1 MSTEAT
7 THTQSPARAFL
18 RAASAQLKPLA
29 QAAGKSVNEL
39 LTDIYS
45 NRANAREWDTFR
57 GWKKRGY
64 YVAKGERGFAV
75 WSRPIKA
82 DEADAD
88 TDTGASTA
96 TDADTGTD
104 GESGE
109 SKPERESFYV
119 AYIFCAAQV
128 KNREGYTP
136 DGAEYEPTNLIPPH
150 CAPAQPADT
159 KPAESTDTG
168 APTDTKPAQAPQPTA
183 ASKPATTASKPAQP
197 APAKATESPAT
208 AQPAAPVKYV
218 QQLALAI

>member
-1 MSTEAT
+1 MRTET
-7 THTQSPARAFL
+7 TTRTQSPARAFL

-29 QAAGKSVNEL
+29 QSSEKSVNEL

-45 NRANAREWDTFR
+45 NQAQAREWDTFK

-82 DEADAD
+82 DDAE
-88 TDTGASTA
+88 TDTGNTD
-96 TDADTGTD
+96 TDA

-109 SKPERESFYV
+109 SGETKPERENFYV

-150 CAPAQPADT
+150 CQAAQPTDT
-159 KPAESTDTG
+159 KPAESADTTDTT
-168 APTDTKPAQAPQPTA
+168 ATDTKPAQAPQPTPA
-183 ASKPATTASKPAQP
+183 AKPAATPTQP
-197 APAKATESPAT
+197 APAKATETPAT
-208 AQPAAPVKYV
+208 AQPVKYV

>member
-1 MSTEAT
+1 MSTETT

-29 QAAGKSVNEL
+29 QEAGKSVNEL

-45 NRANAREWDTFR
+45 NQAQAREWDTFR

-82 DEADAD
+82 DDAE
-88 TDTGASTA
+88 TDTGNTD
-96 TDADTGTD
+96 TDA

-109 SKPERESFYV
+109 SGETKPERENFYV

-150 CAPAQPADT
+150 CQPAQPTDT
-159 KPAESTDTG
+159 KPAESADTTDTT
-168 APTDTKPAQAPQPTA
+168 ATDTKPAQAPQPTPA
-183 ASKPATTASKPAQP
+183 AKPAATPTQS
-197 APAKATESPAT
+197 APAKATETPAT
-208 AQPAAPVKYV
+208 AQPVKYV

>member
-1 MSTEAT
+1 MSTETT

-29 QAAGKSVNEL
+29 QEAGKSVNEL

-45 NRANAREWDTFR
+45 NQARASEWDTFK
-57 GWKKRGY
+57 GWKKKGFF
-64 YVAKGERGFAV
+64 VAKGERGFAV

-82 DEADAD
+82 DEAE
-88 TDTGASTA
+88 T
-96 TDADTGTD
+96 DTGTD
-104 GESGE
+104 TATGATDTGESGE
-109 SKPERESFYV
+109 TKPERESFYV

-136 DGAEYEPTNLIPPH
+136 DGNEYAPTNLIPPH
-150 CAPAQPADT
+150 CAPAQPTDT
-159 KPAESTDTG
+159 KPAESADT
-168 APTDTKPAQAPQPTA
+168 TDTKPTAPAQAPQPTE
-183 ASKPATTASKPAQP
+183 SKPAATPAQP

-208 AQPAAPVKYV
+208 AQPVKYV

>member
-1 MSTEAT
+1 MSTETT

-29 QAAGKSVNEL
+29 QASGKSVNEL

-45 NRANAREWDTFR
+45 NQARASEWDTFK

-64 YVAKGERGFAV
+64 YVARGERGFAV

-82 DEADAD
+82 DEAE
-88 TDTGASTA
+88 T
-96 TDADTGTD
+96 DTGTD
-104 GESGE
+104 TATGATDAGESGE
-109 SKPERESFYV
+109 TKPERESFYV

-150 CAPAQPADT
+150 CLPAQPTDTKPAESADTTATDTKPADT
-159 KPAESTDTG
+159 KPA
-168 APTDTKPAQAPQPTA
+168 
-183 ASKPATTASKPAQP
+183 ATPAQP
-197 APAKATESPAT
+197 APAKTTETPAT
-208 AQPAAPVKYV
+208 AQPVKYV

>member
-1 MSTEAT
+1 MNT
-7 THTQSPARAFL
+7 TTHHTQSPARAFL

-45 NRANAREWDTFR
+45 NRARASEWDTFK

-88 TDTGASTA
+88 TDTGATE
-96 TDADTGTD
+96 TDASTGAD

-109 SKPERESFYV
+109 TKPERENFYV

-136 DGAEYEPTNLIPPH
+136 DGAEYEPTELIPPH
-150 CAPAQPADT
+150 CQPAQPSDG
-159 KPAESTDTG
+159 KPAESTDTD
-168 APTDTKPAQAPQPTA
+168 AATDT
-183 ASKPATTASKPAQP
+183 KPAQP

-208 AQPAAPVKYV
+208 AQPAQQVKYV
-218 QQLALAI
+218 EQLALAI

>member
-1 MSTEAT
+1 MSTETT

-18 RAASAQLKPLA
+18 RSASAQLKPLA
-29 QAAGKSVNEL
+29 QEAGKSVNEL

-45 NRANAREWDTFR
+45 NRAQAREWDTFK
-57 GWKKRGY
+57 GWKRRGY
-64 YVAKGERGFAV
+64 FVARGERGFAV

-82 DEADAD
+82 DDAD
-88 TDTGASTA
+88 TDTGNTD
-96 TDADTGTD
+96 TDAGTGA

-109 SKPERESFYV
+109 TKPERESFYV

-150 CAPAQPADT
+150 CLPAQPTDT

-183 ASKPATTASKPAQP
+183 TNKPAATPAQP

-208 AQPAAPVKYV
+208 AQPVKYV

>member
-1 MSTEAT
+1 MSTETT
-7 THTQSPARAFL
+7 THKQSPARAFL

-45 NRANAREWDTFR
+45 NRAQAREWDTFR

-82 DEADAD
+82 DEAE
-88 TDTGASTA
+88 
-96 TDADTGTD
+96 TDA

-109 SKPERESFYV
+109 SGETKPERESFYV

-150 CAPAQPADT
+150 CLPAQPTDTKPAESADTTDTDTKPADT
-159 KPAESTDTG
+159 KPA
-168 APTDTKPAQAPQPTA
+168 
-183 ASKPATTASKPAQP
+183 ATPAQP
-197 APAKATESPAT
+197 APAKTTETPAT
-208 AQPAAPVKYV
+208 AQPVKYV

>member
-1 MSTEAT
+1 MNKTNT

-18 RAASAQLKPLA
+18 RAASAKLKPLA
-29 QAAGKSVNEL
+29 QESEKSINEL

-45 NRANAREWDTFR
+45 NQAQAREWDTFK

-82 DEADAD
+82 DDAETDTGNTD
-88 TDTGASTA
+88 TDT
-96 TDADTGTD
+96 DA

-109 SKPERESFYV
+109 SGETKPERENFYV

-136 DGAEYEPTNLIPPH
+136 DGAEYTPTNLIPPH
-150 CAPAQPADT
+150 CAPAQPTDAKPAESADT
-159 KPAESTDTG
+159 KPAK
-168 APTDTKPAQAPQPTA
+168 APQPTTDTKPAETRA
-183 ASKPATTASKPAQP
+183 PAT
-197 APAKATESPAT
+197 ATETPAT
-208 AQPAAPVKYV
+208 AQPVKYV

>member
-1 MSTEAT
+1 MSTETTT

-29 QAAGKSVNEL
+29 QSSEKSVNEL
-39 LTDIYS
+39 FTDIYS
-45 NRANAREWDTFR
+45 NQSQAREWDTFK

-82 DEADAD
+82 DEAETDA
-88 TDTGASTA
+88 GA
-96 TDADTGTD
+96 TDA
-104 GESGE
+104 GERGE
-109 SKPERESFYV
+109 TKPERESFYV

-150 CAPAQPADT
+150 CLPAQPTDTKPAESADTTDTDTKPADT
-159 KPAESTDTG
+159 KPA
-168 APTDTKPAQAPQPTA
+168 
-183 ASKPATTASKPAQP
+183 ATPAQP
-197 APAKATESPAT
+197 APAKTTETPAT
-208 AQPAAPVKYV
+208 AQPVKYV

>member
-1 MSTEAT
+1 MSTETT

-29 QAAGKSVNEL
+29 QSSEKSVNEL

-45 NRANAREWDTFR
+45 NQAQAREWDTFK

-82 DEADAD
+82 DETE
-88 TDTGASTA
+88 TDTGA
-96 TDADTGTD
+96 TDA

-109 SKPERESFYV
+109 TKPERESFYV

-150 CAPAQPADT
+150 CLPAQPTDT
-159 KPAESTDTG
+159 KPAESADTT
-168 APTDTKPAQAPQPTA
+168 ATDTKPADT
-183 ASKPATTASKPAQP
+183 KPAQP
-197 APAKATESPAT
+197 APAKTTETPAT
-208 AQPAAPVKYV
+208 AQPVKYV

>member
-7 THTQSPARAFL
+7 THKQSPARAFL

-29 QAAGKSVNEL
+29 QEAGKSVNEL

-45 NRANAREWDTFR
+45 NRAQAREWDTFK

-82 DEADAD
+82 DDAD
-88 TDTGASTA
+88 TDTGNTD
-96 TDADTGTD
+96 TDAGTGTGT

-109 SKPERESFYV
+109 TKPERESFYV

-150 CAPAQPADT
+150 CLPAQPTDT
-159 KPAESTDTG
+159 KPAESADTG
-168 APTDTKPAQAPQPTA
+168 AATDTKPA
-183 ASKPATTASKPAQP
+183 ATPAQP

-208 AQPAAPVKYV
+208 AQPVKYV

>member
-1 MSTEAT
+1 MSTETT
-7 THTQSPARAFL
+7 THKQSPARAFL

-45 NRANAREWDTFR
+45 NRARASEWDTFK

-82 DEADAD
+82 DE
-88 TDTGASTA
+88 TET
-96 TDADTGTD
+96 DTGTD
-104 GESGE
+104 TATGATDAGESGE
-109 SKPERESFYV
+109 TKPERESFYV

-150 CAPAQPADT
+150 CLPAQPTDTKPAESADTTDTDTKPADT
-159 KPAESTDTG
+159 KPA
-168 APTDTKPAQAPQPTA
+168 
-183 ASKPATTASKPAQP
+183 ATPAQP
-197 APAKATESPAT
+197 APAKTTETPAT
-208 AQPAAPVKYV
+208 AQPVKYV

>member
-1 MSTEAT
+1 MSTTT

-29 QAAGKSVNEL
+29 QEAGKSVNEL

-45 NRANAREWDTFR
+45 AKAQAREWDTFK

-82 DEADAD
+82 DDAD
-88 TDTGASTA
+88 TDTGNTD
-96 TDADTGTD
+96 TDA

-109 SKPERESFYV
+109 SGETKPERESFYV

-150 CAPAQPADT
+150 CQAAQPTDT
-159 KPAESTDTG
+159 KPAESADTTDTT
-168 APTDTKPAQAPQPTA
+168 ATDTKPAQAPQPTPA
-183 ASKPATTASKPAQP
+183 AKPAATPTQP
-197 APAKATESPAT
+197 APAKATETPAT
-208 AQPAAPVKYV
+208 AQPVKYV

>member
-1 MSTEAT
+1 MSTTT

-18 RAASAQLKPLA
+18 RAASAKLKPLA
-29 QAAGKSVNEL
+29 QEAGKSVNEL

-45 NRANAREWDTFR
+45 NQARAREWDTFK

-82 DEADAD
+82 DDAE
-88 TDTGASTA
+88 TDTGNTD
-96 TDADTGTD
+96 TDA

-109 SKPERESFYV
+109 SGETKPERENFYV

-150 CAPAQPADT
+150 CQAAQPTDT
-159 KPAESTDTG
+159 KPAESADTTETT
-168 APTDTKPAQAPQPTA
+168 ATDTKPAQAPQPTPA
-183 ASKPATTASKPAQP
+183 AKPAATP
-197 APAKATESPAT
+197 APAKATETPAT
-208 AQPAAPVKYV
+208 AQPVKYV

>member
-1 MSTEAT
+1 MSTETT

-18 RAASAQLKPLA
+18 RAASAKLKPLA
-29 QAAGKSVNEL
+29 QEAGKSVNEL

-45 NRANAREWDTFR
+45 NRAQAREWDTFK

-82 DEADAD
+82 DE
-88 TDTGASTA
+88 TET
-96 TDADTGTD
+96 DTGTD
-104 GESGE
+104 TATGATDAGESGE
-109 SKPERESFYV
+109 TKPERESFYV

-150 CAPAQPADT
+150 CLPAQPTDTKPAESADTTATDTKPADT
-159 KPAESTDTG
+159 KPA
-168 APTDTKPAQAPQPTA
+168 
-183 ASKPATTASKPAQP
+183 ATPAQP
-197 APAKATESPAT
+197 APAKTTETPAT
-208 AQPAAPVKYV
+208 AQPVKYV

>member
-1 MSTEAT
+1 MSTETT

-29 QAAGKSVNEL
+29 QEAGKSVNEL

-45 NRANAREWDTFR
+45 NQARASEWDTFK

-82 DEADAD
+82 DEAE
-88 TDTGASTA
+88 T
-96 TDADTGTD
+96 DTGTD
-104 GESGE
+104 TATGATDTGESGE
-109 SKPERESFYV
+109 TKPERENFYV

-150 CAPAQPADT
+150 CL
-159 KPAESTDTG
+159 
-168 APTDTKPAQAPQPTA
+168 PAQAPQPTE
-183 ASKPATTASKPAQP
+183 SKPAATPAQP

-208 AQPAAPVKYV
+208 AQPVKYV

>member
-1 MSTEAT
+1 MSTETT
-7 THTQSPARAFL
+7 THKQSPARAFL

-29 QAAGKSVNEL
+29 QEAGKSVNEL

-45 NRANAREWDTFR
+45 NRAQAREWDTFK

-82 DEADAD
+82 DEAE
-88 TDTGASTA
+88 T
-96 TDADTGTD
+96 DTGTD
-104 GESGE
+104 TATGATDAGESGE
-109 SKPERESFYV
+109 TKPERESFYV

-150 CAPAQPADT
+150 CLPAQPTDTKPAESADTTDTDTKPADT
-159 KPAESTDTG
+159 KPA
-168 APTDTKPAQAPQPTA
+168 
-183 ASKPATTASKPAQP
+183 ATPAQP
-197 APAKATESPAT
+197 APAKTTETPAT
-208 AQPAAPVKYV
+208 AQPVKYV

>member
-1 MSTEAT
+1 MSTETTT

-29 QAAGKSVNEL
+29 QEAGKSVNEL

-45 NRANAREWDTFR
+45 NRAQAREWDTFR

-82 DEADAD
+82 DETETDA
-88 TDTGASTA
+88 GETA
-96 TDADTGTD
+96 T

-109 SKPERESFYV
+109 SGETKPERESFYV

-150 CAPAQPADT
+150 CQPAKPADA
-159 KPAESTDTG
+159 KPAESADTG
-168 APTDTKPAQAPQPTA
+168 AATDTKPAATA
-183 ASKPATTASKPAQP
+183 AQP
-197 APAKATESPAT
+197 APAKATETPAT
-208 AQPAAPVKYV
+208 AQPVKYV

>member
-1 MSTEAT
+1 MSTAT

-45 NRANAREWDTFR
+45 NRAQAREWDTFK
-57 GWKKRGY
+57 GWKQRGY

-82 DEADAD
+82 DEAE
-88 TDTGASTA
+88 T
-96 TDADTGTD
+96 DTGTD
-104 GESGE
+104 TATGATDAGESGE
-109 SKPERESFYV
+109 TKPERESFYV

-136 DGAEYEPTNLIPPH
+136 DGAEYTPTNLIPPH
-150 CAPAQPADT
+150 CQPAQPTDT
-159 KPAESTDTG
+159 KPAESADTT
-168 APTDTKPAQAPQPTA
+168 ATDTKPAKAPQPTA
-183 ASKPATTASKPAQP
+183 DAKPAETAAQP
-197 APAKATESPAT
+197 APAKATETPAT
-208 AQPAAPVKYV
+208 AQPVKYV

>member
-1 MSTEAT
+1 MSTETT

-18 RAASAQLKPLA
+18 RAASAKLKPLA
-29 QAAGKSVNEL
+29 QSAGKSVNEL

-45 NRANAREWDTFR
+45 NRAQAREWDTFK

-82 DEADAD
+82 DDAE
-88 TDTGASTA
+88 TDAGETATGA
-96 TDADTGTD
+96 TDA

-109 SKPERESFYV
+109 TKPERESFYV

-136 DGAEYEPTNLIPPH
+136 DGAEYTPTNLIPPH
-150 CAPAQPADT
+150 CLPAQPTDA
-159 KPAESTDTG
+159 KPAESTDTT
-168 APTDTKPAQAPQPTA
+168 ATDTKPAESADTTPATPATEPQ
-183 ASKPATTASKPAQP
+183 PATTATPKPQP
-197 APAKATESPAT
+197 AHHAPAAT
-208 AQPAAPVKYV
+208 AQPVKYV

>member
-1 MSTEAT
+1 MSTETT

-45 NRANAREWDTFR
+45 NRARASEWDTFK
-57 GWKKRGY
+57 GWKKKGFF
-64 YVAKGERGFAV
+64 VAKGERGFAV

-82 DEADAD
+82 DE
-88 TDTGASTA
+88 TET
-96 TDADTGTD
+96 DTGTD
-104 GESGE
+104 TATGATDAGESGE
-109 SKPERESFYV
+109 TKPERESFYV

-150 CAPAQPADT
+150 CLPAQPTDT
-159 KPAESTDTG
+159 KPAESANTTD
-168 APTDTKPAQAPQPTA
+168 AKPAATA
-183 ASKPATTASKPAQP
+183 AQP
-197 APAKATESPAT
+197 APAKATETPQH
-208 AQPAAPVKYV
+208 AQPVKYV
-218 QQLALAI
+218 EQLALAI

>member
-1 MSTEAT
+1 MSTET
-7 THTQSPARAFL
+7 TKHTQSPARAFL

-29 QAAGKSVNEL
+29 QEAGKSVNEL

-45 NRANAREWDTFR
+45 NRAQAREWDTFR

-82 DEADAD
+82 DEAE
-88 TDTGASTA
+88 
-96 TDADTGTD
+96 TDA

-109 SKPERESFYV
+109 SGETKPERESFYV

-150 CAPAQPADT
+150 CLPAQPTDTKPAESADTTDTDTKPADT
-159 KPAESTDTG
+159 KPA
-168 APTDTKPAQAPQPTA
+168 DTKPA
-183 ASKPATTASKPAQP
+183 ATPAQP
-197 APAKATESPAT
+197 APAKTTETPAT
-208 AQPAAPVKYV
+208 AQPVKYV

>member
-1 MSTEAT
+1 M
-7 THTQSPARAFL
+7 

-29 QAAGKSVNEL
+29 HSSGRSVNEL

-45 NRANAREWDTFR
+45 NRARASEWDTFK

-64 YVAKGERGFAV
+64 YVARGERGFAV

-82 DEADAD
+82 DEAETDTG
-88 TDTGASTA
+88 TDTGASTGA
-96 TDADTGTD
+96 D

-109 SKPERESFYV
+109 TKPERESFYV

-150 CAPAQPADT
+150 CQPAKPADT

-183 ASKPATTASKPAQP
+183 TNKPAATPAQP

-208 AQPAAPVKYV
+208 AQPVKYV

>member
-1 MSTEAT
+1 MSTETT

-45 NRANAREWDTFR
+45 NQARASEWDTFK

-82 DEADAD
+82 DDAD
-88 TDTGASTA
+88 TDTGNTD
-96 TDADTGTD
+96 TDAGTGTGTGT

-109 SKPERESFYV
+109 TKPERESFYV

-150 CAPAQPADT
+150 CQPAQPADG
-159 KPAESTDTG
+159 KPAESADTG
-168 APTDTKPAQAPQPTA
+168 AATDA
-183 ASKPATTASKPAQP
+183 KPATAAQP

-208 AQPAAPVKYV
+208 AQPVKYV

>member
-1 MSTEAT
+1 MNNTNT

-18 RAASAQLKPLA
+18 RAASAKLKPLA
-29 QAAGKSVNEL
+29 QESEKSVNEL

-45 NRANAREWDTFR
+45 NQAQAREWDTFK

-82 DEADAD
+82 DDAE
-88 TDTGASTA
+88 TDTGNTD
-96 TDADTGTD
+96 TDA

-109 SKPERESFYV
+109 SGETKPERENFYV

-136 DGAEYEPTNLIPPH
+136 DGAEYTPTNLIPPH
-150 CAPAQPADT
+150 CAPAQPTDT
-159 KPAESTDTG
+159 KPAESAATD
-168 APTDTKPAQAPQPTA
+168 AATDTKPAESAATKPAKAPQPTTDT
-183 ASKPATTASKPAQP
+183 KPAETR
-197 APAKATESPAT
+197 APATATETPAT
-208 AQPAAPVKYV
+208 AQPVKYV

>member
-7 THTQSPARAFL
+7 THKQSPARAFL

-29 QAAGKSVNEL
+29 QEAGKSVNEL

-45 NRANAREWDTFR
+45 NRAQAREWDTFK

-82 DEADAD
+82 DDAD
-88 TDTGASTA
+88 TATGA
-96 TDADTGTD
+96 TDA

-109 SKPERESFYV
+109 TKPERESFYV

-150 CAPAQPADT
+150 CQPAQPTDT

-183 ASKPATTASKPAQP
+183 ASKPAEKPAQP

>member
-1 MSTEAT
+1 MRTETTT

-29 QAAGKSVNEL
+29 QESEKSINEL

-45 NRANAREWDTFR
+45 NQAQAREWDTFK

-82 DEADAD
+82 DDAE
-88 TDTGASTA
+88 TDTGNTD
-96 TDADTGTD
+96 TDA

-109 SKPERESFYV
+109 SGETKPERENFYV

-150 CAPAQPADT
+150 CQPAQPTDT
-159 KPAESTDTG
+159 KPAESADTTDTT
-168 APTDTKPAQAPQPTA
+168 ATDTKPAQAPQPTPA
-183 ASKPATTASKPAQP
+183 AKPAATPTQP
-197 APAKATESPAT
+197 APAKTTETPAT
-208 AQPAAPVKYV
+208 AQPVKYV

>member
-1 MSTEAT
+1 MRTETTT

-29 QAAGKSVNEL
+29 QSSEKSVNEL

-45 NRANAREWDTFR
+45 NQAQAREWDTFK

-82 DEADAD
+82 DDAE
-88 TDTGASTA
+88 TDTGETA
-96 TDADTGTD
+96 TGATGAT

-109 SKPERESFYV
+109 TKPERENFYV

-150 CAPAQPADT
+150 CQPAQPTDT
-159 KPAESTDTG
+159 KPAESTDTT
-168 APTDTKPAQAPQPTA
+168 ATTPADTKPAQAPQPTPA
-183 ASKPATTASKPAQP
+183 AKPAQP
-197 APAKATESPAT
+197 TPATATETPAT
-208 AQPAAPVKYV
+208 AQTVKYV

>member
-1 MSTEAT
+1 MSTETT

-29 QAAGKSVNEL
+29 QASGKSVNEL

-45 NRANAREWDTFR
+45 NQARASEWDTFK

-82 DEADAD
+82 DE
-88 TDTGASTA
+88 TET
-96 TDADTGTD
+96 DTGTD
-104 GESGE
+104 TATGATDAGESGE
-109 SKPERESFYV
+109 TKPERESFYV

-150 CAPAQPADT
+150 CQPAKPADA
-159 KPAESTDTG
+159 KPAESADTG
-168 APTDTKPAQAPQPTA
+168 AATDTKPAATA
-183 ASKPATTASKPAQP
+183 AQP
-197 APAKATESPAT
+197 APAKATETPAT
-208 AQPAAPVKYV
+208 AQPVKYV

>member
-1 MSTEAT
+1 MSTKTTT

-45 NRANAREWDTFR
+45 NRARASEWDTFK

-82 DEADAD
+82 DE
-88 TDTGASTA
+88 TET
-96 TDADTGTD
+96 DTGTD
-104 GESGE
+104 TATGATDAGESGE
-109 SKPERESFYV
+109 TKPERESFYV

-150 CAPAQPADT
+150 CLPAQPTDT
-159 KPAESTDTG
+159 KPAESADTT
-168 APTDTKPAQAPQPTA
+168 ATDTKPADT
-183 ASKPATTASKPAQP
+183 KPAQP
-197 APAKATESPAT
+197 APAKTTETPAT
-208 AQPAAPVKYV
+208 AQPVKYV

>member
-1 MSTEAT
+1 MNT
-7 THTQSPARAFL
+7 TTTHHTQSPARAFL

-29 QAAGKSVNEL
+29 QAAGKSVNEM

-45 NRANAREWDTFR
+45 NRTRASEWDTFK

-82 DEADAD
+82 DDAD
-88 TDTGASTA
+88 TDTGNTD
-96 TDADTGTD
+96 TDAGTGT

-136 DGAEYEPTNLIPPH
+136 DGAEYEATNLIPPH
-150 CAPAQPADT
+150 CQPAKSADG

-168 APTDTKPAQAPQPTA
+168 AATDTKPAQAPQSTA
-183 ASKPATTASKPAQP
+183 ASKPAQS

-208 AQPAAPVKYV
+208 PQPVKYV

>member
-1 MSTEAT
+1 MSTET
-7 THTQSPARAFL
+7 TKHTQSPARAFL

-29 QAAGKSVNEL
+29 QEAGKSVNEL

-45 NRANAREWDTFR
+45 NRAQAREWDTFR

-82 DEADAD
+82 DEAE
-88 TDTGASTA
+88 
-96 TDADTGTD
+96 TDA

-109 SKPERESFYV
+109 SGETKPERESFYV

-150 CAPAQPADT
+150 CLPAQPTDTKPAESADTTDTDTKPADT
-159 KPAESTDTG
+159 KPA
-168 APTDTKPAQAPQPTA
+168 
-183 ASKPATTASKPAQP
+183 ATPAQP
-197 APAKATESPAT
+197 APAKTTETPAT
-208 AQPAAPVKYV
+208 AQPVKYV

>member
-1 MSTEAT
+1 MSTAT

-29 QAAGKSVNEL
+29 HSSGRSVNEL

-45 NRANAREWDTFR
+45 NRARASEWDTFK

-82 DEADAD
+82 DDAD
-88 TDTGASTA
+88 TDTGTDTATGA
-96 TDADTGTD
+96 TDA

-109 SKPERESFYV
+109 TKPERESFYV

-150 CAPAQPADT
+150 CQPAKPADT
-159 KPAESTDTG
+159 KPAESADT
-168 APTDTKPAQAPQPTA
+168 TDTKPTAPAQAPQPTESTARACNLTGA
-183 ASKPATTASKPAQP
+183 ATRKNR
-197 APAKATESPAT
+197 AKETRQCSR
-208 AQPAAPVKYV
+208 
-218 QQLALAI
+218 

>member
-1 MSTEAT
+1 MNTNT
-7 THTQSPARAFL
+7 THHTQSPARAFL
-18 RAASAQLKPLA
+18 RAASAKLKPLA
-29 QAAGKSVNEL
+29 QSSEKSINEL

-45 NRANAREWDTFR
+45 NQARAREWDTFR

-82 DEADAD
+82 DDTE
-88 TDTGASTA
+88 TDTGNTD
-96 TDADTGTD
+96 TDA

-109 SKPERESFYV
+109 SGETKPERENFYV

-136 DGAEYEPTNLIPPH
+136 DGAEYTPTNLIPPH
-150 CAPAQPADT
+150 CDPATPTDAKPAESADT
-159 KPAESTDTG
+159 KPA
-168 APTDTKPAQAPQPTA
+168 KAPQPTTDA
-183 ASKPATTASKPAQP
+183 KPAATPA
-197 APAKATESPAT
+197 PAT
-208 AQPAAPVKYV
+208 AQTVKYV